1 MAVNFSKAA
10 STGRENPQPCDRRSK
25 VKRAK
30 ETTRGDLQLRREGGG
45 SGKQAIGMFD
55 VLVPGK
61 LVLTLRSTP
70 PFLAESAFALA
81 LTILLAAPLIVRV
94 YLLLDKPLRTTLT
107 KTSRHRRRYDRANR
121 SLLIHYPAPIKLAD
135 STSSSSL
142 HPESARRINSTP
154 TLRGNSGISKNSSR
168 RGIRRVDRK
177 IGESGS
183 KIRICPSSD
192 RPSSLVDSQHPLIDI
207 SNLDY
212 KAYRYKLIEAT
223 LRKQYD
229 DFQPPGDVVLNS
241 LHLNSADSVIGV
253 RLNDRYDHSLF
264 DFVEEYYDIGRDA
277 TSRRNA
283 ERLHPLDHFLSK
295 GTRRPR
301 TSEKETATIS
311 DDGIDRE
318 NSRNHLSSENVDGNS
333 QKLPSVVDDNGN
345 PCVRSPLNDVPAIAT
360 SNQDSRSEVPILRRS
375 IPARSRKCDDKA
387 TLGHDAEDDCSRF
400 AGPGRRKESS
410 TKRNSD
416 RPASAGNTCEIFT
429 LSRAA
434 TSLERRWE
442 ATGSPPRPS
451 RSRESKKKLED
462 YPLAALPLSGK
473 RRAEREA
480 GGRLNFISVSSASE
494 IASIRSESSKRR
506 EDEMLS
512 CRSRE
517 SSFSPRNRAS
527 SRPPWMTGNRRTSF
541 NRKYGGNITEEIS
554 AARVAR
560 RPQRG
565 SGLPGEKLTVSS
577 RGQFRSRESSARNG
591 STSRNP
597 ALSSPKAASFV
608 ASAGKELIGMTSE
621 QQRQQRGENFT
632 TRPCG
637 QQRSKSKDVGGVM
650 VKDNEEERTLKITD
664 SPPGEKMSAG
674 RTAISTMADNAALSF
689 LSSATRTPGR
699 PGKRSS
705 TPAAFFANAPVT
717 ESETWG
723 TKEPE
728 LITSRSGTDAARE
741 RPVSGNNAL
750 RLDPESPSAVDRP
763 VENRLKLNHGG
774 GRRRLRSAENPSKG
788 VSLSPQI
795 ELSAEVLNPA
805 DDTDDKSAIP
815 DSGKFAGLTSR
826 IDSRENTGTAAPG
839 SDDIPRGR
847 SARMGNG
854 VKSNSANDIAR
865 SRMPKIMR
873 NPRARSANVN
883 GLSENLH
890 GSAAVAA
897 HPALR
902 DANSETKSGL
912 NGMKLN
918 TRSNGTVDEMR
929 YDESPS
935 AEASSL
941 AKDDNAGRRRGAD
954 EELQLPRHD
963 SKIGLAMNSALK
975 RYIKMLKQGLRDQGD
990 KDGVAL
996 ASLSLSDAV
1005 SILSEQR
1012 TSLSPEEIQELQTV
1026 LDRIERNP
1034 ELLYKLSYSSTE
1046 IVA

>member
-1 MAVNFSKAA
+1 MLMCP
-10 STGRENPQPCDRRSK
+10 GRSPQP
-25 VKRAK
+25 
-30 ETTRGDLQLRREGGG
+30 
-45 SGKQAIGMFD
+45 
-55 VLVPGK
+55 VP
-61 LVLTLRSTP
+61 SSSY
-70 PFLAESAFALA
+70 E
-81 LTILLAAPLIVRV
+81 
-94 YLLLDKPLRTTLT
+94 DKPLRIFT
-107 KTSRHRRRYDRANR
+107 KTSPRRYRRRYDRVNR

-142 HPESARRINSTP
+142 HPESALRINSTP
-154 TLRGNSGISKNSSR
+154 TLQSNSGISKSSSR
-168 RGIRRVDRK
+168 REIRVDRK
-177 IGESGS
+177 IEDRGS

-192 RPSSLVDSQHPLIDI
+192 RPLSFADSRHPMIDI

-241 LHLNSADSVIGV
+241 LHLNSADSVIGI

-264 DFVEEYYDIGRDA
+264 DFVEEYYDIADA
-277 TSRRNA
+277 TSRKNV

-311 DDGIDRE
+311 DNGIDRE
-318 NSRNHLSSENVDGNS
+318 NSRNHLSENVDGNPP
-333 QKLPSVVDDNGN
+333 KLPGMDDNGN
-345 PCVRSPLNDVPAIAT
+345 PCIRAPPKEVPEIAT
-360 SNQDSRSEVPILRRS
+360 SNQDSKSEVPILRRLIS
-375 IPARSRKCDDKA
+375 TRSRKCADKA
-387 TLGHDAEDDCSRF
+387 TLGHDAEDDCLQF

-410 TKRNSD
+410 TRND
-416 RPASAGNTCEIFT
+416 RPASAGNTCKIFA

-434 TSLERRWE
+434 TSLERRE
-442 ATGSPPRPS
+442 ATGSPRPRTS
-451 RSRESKKKLED
+451 AGRSRESKKKLED
-462 YPLAALPLSGK
+462 YPLAVFPLSGK
-473 RRAEREA
+473 RRGEREA
-480 GGRLNFISVSSASE
+480 GGRSNFISVSSSE

-506 EDEMLS
+506 EDEMS
-512 CRSRE
+512 CRSRG
-517 SSFSPRNRAS
+517 SSISPRNRAS
-527 SRPPWMTGNRRTSF
+527 SRPPWMSGNRRTSF
-541 NRKYGGNITEEIS
+541 NRKYGGNITEIS

-560 RPQRG
+560 PQPSSARG
-565 SGLPGEKLTVSS
+565 SGPPGQKSTVPS
-577 RGQFRSRESSARNG
+577 RGQFRWKESSARTCRNPE
-591 STSRNP
+591 NP
-597 ALSSPKAASFV
+597 ALSRKAASFV
-608 ASAGKELIGMTSE
+608 ASRGKELIGMTSE
-621 QQRQQRGENFT
+621 QQRGENFT
-632 TRPCG
+632 TRPRG
-637 QQRSKSKDVGGVM
+637 QQRSKSKDVGSVM

-664 SPPGEKMSAG
+664 SPPGEKMSAS

-689 LSSATRTPGR
+689 LSSAARTLGR
-699 PGKRSS
+699 PRKRSS
-705 TPAAFFANAPVT
+705 PTAFFANAPVT

-750 RLDPESPSAVDRP
+750 RLDPESPSVVDRR
-763 VENRLKLNHGG
+763 ENRTKLNRGG
-774 GRRRLRSAENPSKG
+774 GRRRLRSAENPPKG

-805 DDTDDKSAIP
+805 DDTDKSAIP
-815 DSGKFAGLTSR
+815 DSEKFAGLTSR
-826 IDSRENTGTAAPG
+826 IDSPENTGTARR
-839 SDDIPRGR
+839 SDEIQQSR
-847 SARMGNG
+847 SAKTEND
-854 VKSNSANDIAR
+854 VKSR
-865 SRMPKIMR
+865 VPKIIR
-873 NPRARSANVN
+873 NLRRRPASLNN
-883 GLSENLH
+883 LSENLH

-897 HPALR
+897 SYPALR

-929 YDESPS
+929 YDESPPQ
-935 AEASSL
+935 
-941 AKDDNAGRRRGAD
+941 DDIAGRGAD

-975 RYIKMLKQGLRDQGD
+975 RYIKMLKQGLRNHGD

-996 ASLSLSDAV
+996 ASLSLSDAI

-1012 TSLSPEEIQELQTV
+1012 TPLSPEEIQELQTV

-1034 ELLYKLSYSSTE
+1034 ELLCKLSYPSMES
-1046 IVA
+1046 VA